1 MEQQTNVKNIE
12 IKRGDIFYAKLNGVG
27 SVQCKIR
34 PVMVLSN
41 NLNNKY
47 APTLQVCPLT
57 SKLKNNLPIHFD
69 LEGFGLNKKSTFL
82 GEQLTIIDKS
92 QLVSNKIGTVD
103 EFTLRRAEK
112 AISIQLSMDHI
123 DGVKDS
129 LLYMRMD
136 KQLKKEIIN
145 LLKSIRNLEELIS
158 NKDTS
163 ELFVKIALK
172 ERESK
177 LIKLKNI
184 CDDNGFDYNDFYDR
198 FSVEAI

>member
-82 GEQLTIIDKS
+82 GEQLTIIDKT
-92 QLVSNKIGTVD
+92 QLVSDKIGTVD

-112 AISIQLSMDHI
+112 AISIQLSMNHV

-129 LLYMRMD
+129 LLSTRMD

-145 LLKSIRNLEELIS
+145 ILKTIRNLEELIS
-158 NKDTS
+158 STENDN
-163 ELFVKIALK
+163 FIKIALQ
-172 ERESK
+172 ERELK
-177 LIKLKNI
+177 KKKKKNI
-184 CDDNGFDYNDFYDR
+184 CEDNGFDYKDFYDR
-198 FSVEAI
+198 YSVEAI

>member
-1 MEQQTNVKNIE
+1 M
-12 IKRGDIFYAKLNGVG
+12 
-27 SVQCKIR
+27 S
-34 PVMVLSN
+34 
-41 NLNNKY
+41 
-47 APTLQVCPLT
+47 
-57 SKLKNNLPIHFD
+57 
-69 LEGFGLNKKSTFL
+69 
-82 GEQLTIIDKS
+82 
-92 QLVSNKIGTVD
+92 
-103 EFTLRRAEK
+103 
-112 AISIQLSMDHI
+112 HI

-158 NKDTS
+158 STENDNFI
-163 ELFVKIALK
+163 EIALQ

-198 FSVEAI
+198 YSVEAI

>member
-1 MEQQTNVKNIE
+1 MKQQTNVKNIE

-82 GEQLTIIDKS
+82 GEQLTIIDKT
-92 QLVSNKIGTVD
+92 QLVSDKIGTVD

-112 AISIQLSMDHI
+112 AISIQLSMSHI

-145 LLKSIRNLEELIS
+145 ILKSIRSIEELIS

-163 ELFVKIALK
+163 ESFVKIALQ

-198 FSVEAI
+198 YSVEAI

>member
-1 MEQQTNVKNIE
+1 MEQTNVKNIE

-82 GEQLTIIDKS
+82 GEQLTIIDKT
-92 QLVSNKIGTVD
+92 QLVSDKIGTVD
-103 EFTLRRAEK
+103 ELTLRRAEK
-112 AISIQLSMDHI
+112 AISIQLSMNHI
-123 DGVKDS
+123 NGVKDN
-129 LLYMRMD
+129 LLSTRMD

-145 LLKSIRNLEELIS
+145 LLKTIRSIEELIS

-163 ELFVKIALK
+163 ESFVKIALQ

-184 CDDNGFDYNDFYDR
+184 CDDNGFDYNDFYER
-198 FSVEAI
+198 YEVNAI

>member
-1 MEQQTNVKNIE
+1 MKQQTNVKSIE
-12 IKRGDIFYAKLNGVG
+12 IKRGDIFYAKLNGIG
-27 SVQCKIR
+27 SVQCNVR

-57 SKLKNNLPIHFD
+57 SKLKNNLPIHFN

-82 GEQLTIIDKS
+82 GEQLTIIDKT
-92 QLVSNKIGTVD
+92 QLVSDKIGTVD
-103 EFTLRRAEK
+103 EITLKRAEK
-112 AISIQLSMDHI
+112 AISIQLSMNHI
-123 DGVKDS
+123 EGVKDS

-136 KQLKKEIIN
+136 KQLKKEMIK

-163 ELFVKIALK
+163 ELFVKIALR
-172 ERESK
+172 EREEELNK
-177 LIKLKNI
+177 LEFI
-184 CDDNGFDYNDFYDR
+184 CKSNGLNYNDFYDR
-198 FSVEAI
+198 YDEKYI

>member
-1 MEQQTNVKNIE
+1 MKMEQTNVKNIE

-27 SVQCKIR
+27 SVQCNVR
-34 PVMVLSN
+34 PVMILSN

-57 SKLKNNLPIHFD
+57 SKIKNNLPIHFD
-69 LEGFGLNKKSTFL
+69 LQGFGLNKKSTFL
-82 GEQLTIIDKS
+82 AEQLTIIDKT
-92 QLVSNKIGTVD
+92 QLVSNKIGSVD

-112 AISIQLSMDHI
+112 AISIQLSMSHI
-123 DGVKDS
+123 EGVKDS
-129 LLYMRMD
+129 LLYMKMD
-136 KQLKKEIIN
+136 KQLKKEIIK

-158 NKDTS
+158 STENDN
-163 ELFVKIALK
+163 FIKIALQ

-184 CDDNGFDYNDFYDR
+184 CEDNGFDYNDFYERYD
-198 FSVEAI
+198 VKAI

>member
-1 MEQQTNVKNIE
+1 MEQTNVKNIE
-12 IKRGDIFYAKLNGVG
+12 IRRGDIFYAKLNGIG
-27 SVQCKIR
+27 SVQCNVR
-34 PVMVLSN
+34 PVMILSN

-57 SKLKNNLPIHFD
+57 SKIKNNLPIHFY

-82 GEQLTIIDKS
+82 AEQLTIIDKT
-92 QLVSNKIGTVD
+92 QLVSDKKIGSVD

-112 AISIQLSMDHI
+112 AISIQLSMNHI
-123 DGVKDS
+123 NGVKDG
-129 LLYMRMD
+129 LLSTRMD

-145 LLKSIRNLEELIS
+145 LLKSIRSIEELIS
-158 NKDTS
+158 STENDM
-163 ELFVKIALK
+163 FIKIALQ

-184 CDDNGFDYNDFYDR
+184 CDNNGFDYNDFYERYDA
-198 FSVEAI
+198 SAI

>member
-1 MEQQTNVKNIE
+1 MKQQTNVKNIE

-57 SKLKNNLPIHFD
+57 SKNKNNLPIHFD

-82 GEQLTIIDKS
+82 AEQLTIIDKT
-92 QLVSNKIGTVD
+92 QLVSDKIGTVD

-112 AISIQLSMDHI
+112 AISIQLSMNHI
-123 DGVKDS
+123 EGVKDS

-136 KQLKKEIIN
+136 KQLKKEMIK
-145 LLKSIRNLEELIS
+145 LLKSIRSIEELIS
-158 NKDTS
+158 STENDN
-163 ELFVKIALK
+163 FIKIALQ

-177 LIKLKNI
+177 LIKLKTI
-184 CDDNGFDYNDFYDR
+184 CDDNGFNYNDFYER
-198 FSVEAI
+198 YEVNAI